1 MLTIIRLRHRP
12 VASADEMDEAMGEA
26 AGVDG
31 CEDAPGHPG
40 ARSAGRLRELTG
52 VW

>member
-1 MLTIIRLRHRP
+1 MLTIIRLSHRP

-31 CEDAPGHPG
+31 CVDALGHPPTPP
-40 ARSAGRLRELTG
+40 AACAN
-52 VW
+52 